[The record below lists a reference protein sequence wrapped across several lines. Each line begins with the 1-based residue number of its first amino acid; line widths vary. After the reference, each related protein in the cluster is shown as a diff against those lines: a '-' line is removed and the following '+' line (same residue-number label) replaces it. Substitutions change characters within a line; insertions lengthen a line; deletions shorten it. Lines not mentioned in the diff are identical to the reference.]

1 MGNNVQISKKL
12 FNALYRYHVNG
23 DNSEA
28 TYIKEELE
36 DKMSRNTRR
45 ILYTEARTGDT
56 EEIRKQAFSVYQNL
70 QKR

>member
-12 FNALYRYHVNG
+12 FNALYRYHVTG

-28 TYIKEELE
+28 IYIKEELE
-36 DKMSRNTRR
+36 DKMNRNTRR
-45 ILYTEARTGDT
+45 ILYTKARTGDT
-56 EEIRKQAFSVYQNL
+56 EEIRKQAFHVYQNL